1 MSFAGRHVVITGAST
16 GIGAAT
22 ASLLAERGARVT
34 LVARSEAVLAAT
46 TREITA
52 AGGKALG
59 IAADVTDPSA
69 LARVFAEGT
78 ALNGPVDALFANAGM
93 GGRFAP
99 LPECS
104 DSNWDAIIATN
115 LTAVFRAMRHV
126 LPGMIERR
134 RGVIL
139 VTGSLAS
146 ERGMANNPAYV
157 ASKHGVLGLARAA
170 AIEGAAHGIRVNCLL
185 PGLIETPLL
194 RNIAPEGETE
204 RTIAKMA
211 RAVPQGR
218 LGTAYEAAE
227 AAVFLLSDAASHI
240 TGQTLAVDGG
250 LLGTLSLERASAD
263 L

>member
-1 MSFAGRHVVITGAST
+1 MSFAGRHVVVTGAST

-22 ASLLAERGARVT
+22 ASMLAERGARVT
-34 LVARSEAVLAAT
+34 LVARTQAVLAST
-46 TREITA
+46 THAITA
-52 AGGKALG
+52 AGGTAVA
-59 IAADVTDPSA
+59 IAADVADPAA
-69 LARVFAEGT
+69 LARVFADAK
-78 ALNGPVDALFANAGM
+78 ALHGPVDGLFANAGT
-93 GGRFAP
+93 GGTFAP
-99 LPECS
+99 LTECS
-104 DSNWDAIIATN
+104 DANWDGIIATN

-134 RGVIL
+134 YGAIL

-170 AIEGAAHGIRVNCLL
+170 AIEGAAHGVRVNCLL

-194 RNIAPEGETE
+194 MNIAPDGDT
-204 RTIAKMA
+204 RAMVAGMA

-218 LGTAYEAAE
+218 IGTAGEAAE

-250 LLGTLSLERASAD
+250 LLGTLRLDA
-263 L
+263 